1 MWKGKRKISSHF
13 HIFPYVL
20 CYPKRKGVVTMDDK
34 LQRELELINQNLNTI
49 IKNQALIYER
59 LGQVENAIKAPS
71 SPGQE

>member
-1 MWKGKRKISSHF
+1 
-13 HIFPYVL
+13 
-20 CYPKRKGVVTMDDK
+20 MDDK